1 MSYPFLTERIDLPSK
16 GLVYPL
22 DNPLSKGYVDMRYMT
37 AFHEDILTNMN
48 YLSRGIEYTIDKF
61 ARGLIVDEKIN
72 FDDLVG
78 GDRFQLLIASRIL
91 AWGQHY
97 SFEYKGKDYVV
108 DLSQL
113 TDKEI
118 DYTLF
123 KNKNEVPFRL
133 PILDI
138 DITIK
143 LLTHGDFIWIEEETK
158 RLKAIH
164 GEDAKFD
171 TQLKLKR
178 MILSVEGNYEQEYI
192 DNFLENRLVS
202 FDIRHIFS
210 FYREI
215 EPEVNITLDA
225 DGGTS
230 FTIPFSYYEMFYD
243 HDSIQKTIS
252 TRNK

>member
-61 ARGLIVDEKIN
+61 AKSLIVDENVN
-72 FDDLVG
+72 FDDLIG
-78 GDRFQLLIASRIL
+78 ADRFQLIVASRIL

-113 TDKEI
+113 IDKEI

-123 KNKNEVPFRL
+123 KNKNEVSFRL

-143 LLTHGDFIWIEEETK
+143 LLTHGDFVWIEEETK
-158 RLKAIH
+158 RLISIH
-164 GEDAKFD
+164 GVESKFD
-171 TQLKLKR
+171 IQLKLKR

-192 DNFLENRLVS
+192 DNFLENRLIG

-210 FYREI
+210 FYKEI
-215 EPEVNITLDA
+215 EPDVSIVLDS
-225 DGGTS
+225 DGGESVTV
-230 FTIPFSYYEMFYD
+230 PFYLYEQFYD
-243 HDSIQKTIS
+243 NTTIQKTIS